1 MDSPDLSAP
10 AGSSAVPAS
19 PAPRVLRS
27 EYADVAVLDE
37 PIHEAVLARS
47 TASFPDAVALI
58 DGADP
63 SATTAL
69 TYGQLDVQHRRLARK
84 LVRSGLRK
92 GDVLALHSPNSTLY
106 PVVFYG
112 ATRAG
117 AAVTTVHPLCTAEE
131 FAKQLHD
138 SRARWIVTLSP
149 LLATARRA
157 AELVGGIEEIFVCD
171 RADGHRSIVHDLLN
185 DDAPE
190 PVAIP
195 EPAVPIDPAEDIAVL
210 PYSSGTTGVP
220 KGVMLTHRSIAT
232 NLAQLHPL
240 VPMVPGDRILAVL
253 PFFHIYGMTALLN
266 APLRAGA
273 TVVVLP
279 RFDLDQF
286 LRAIEKHRITGLYV
300 APPIVLALA
309 KHPAVTRYDLS
320 SLEYVMSAA
329 APLDSRLAQACSDRL
344 GLPPV
349 RQAYGMTE
357 LSPGTHVVPLATPN
371 PPAGAVGKLLPST
384 EMRIL
389 RLDDPARDAGLGE
402 EGEIAIRGPQ
412 VMKGYLGR
420 PEATAELIDADGWVH
435 TGDVG
440 RVDENGWLYVVDRVK
455 ELIKY
460 KGFQVAPADLEA
472 LLLTHPAVADA
483 AVIGVV
489 DADGNEVPK
498 AFVVRRPD
506 APDLGA
512 DDVMAYVAERVAPY
526 KKVRRVAF
534 IEAVP
539 RAASGKILRREL
551 RQRESRDSG
560 ESRESRETRHAR
572 QAREKGDA

>member
-1 MDSPDLSAP
+1 MDSSSPATPAP
-10 AGSSAVPAS
+10 
-19 PAPRVLRS
+19 PAPRILRS
-27 EYADVAVLDE
+27 EYADVPVVDE

-47 TASFPDAVALI
+47 SATRPDDIALV
-58 DGADP
+58 DGTDP
-63 SATTAL
+63 SGTTTL
-69 TYGQLDVQHRRLARK
+69 TYGQLDAQHRRLAAA
-84 LVRSGLRK
+84 LAAAGLRK
-92 GDVLALHSPNSTLY
+92 GDVLALHSPNSVLY

-117 AAVTTVHPLCTAEE
+117 ASVTTAHPLCTAEE
-131 FAKQLHD
+131 FAKQLAD
-138 SRARWIVTLSP
+138 SSARWIVTVSP

-157 AELVGGIEEIFVCD
+157 AELVGGIAEIFVCD
-171 RADGHRSIVHDLLN
+171 RAEGHRSVVHDLLTC
-185 DDAPE
+185 DAPE
-190 PVAIP
+190 P
-195 EPAVPIDPAEDIAVL
+195 AVSIDPADDIAVL

-220 KGVMLTHRSIAT
+220 KGVMLTHRNIAT

-266 APLRAGA
+266 APLRCGA

-279 RFDLDQF
+279 RFELGQF
-286 LRAIEKHRITGLYV
+286 LAAIERHRITGLYV

-309 KHPAVTRYDLS
+309 KHPAVARYDLS
-320 SLEYVMSAA
+320 CLEYIVSAA
-329 APLDSRLAQACSDRL
+329 APLDAELAAACSQRL

-357 LSPGTHVVPLATPN
+357 LSPGTHTVPLATPD
-371 PPAGAVGKLLPST
+371 PPPGAVGKLLPST

-389 RLDDPARDAGLGE
+389 RLDDPERDAEPGE
-402 EGEIAIRGPQ
+402 EGEVAVRGPQ

-420 PEATAELIDADGWVH
+420 PEATAAMIDPAGWVH

-440 RVDENGWLYVVDRVK
+440 RVDDDGWLYVVDRVK

-472 LLLTHPAVADA
+472 VLLTHPGIADA
-483 AVIGVV
+483 AVIGVY

-498 AFVVRRPD
+498 AFVVRQAGAPGLD
-506 APDLGA
+506 ADE
-512 DDVMAYVAERVAPY
+512 VTQYVAGRVAPY
-526 KKVRRVAF
+526 KKVRRVEF
-534 IEAVP
+534 VDSVP

-551 RQRESRDSG
+551 RQREKDRP
-560 ESRESRETRHAR
+560 A
-572 QAREKGDA
+572 